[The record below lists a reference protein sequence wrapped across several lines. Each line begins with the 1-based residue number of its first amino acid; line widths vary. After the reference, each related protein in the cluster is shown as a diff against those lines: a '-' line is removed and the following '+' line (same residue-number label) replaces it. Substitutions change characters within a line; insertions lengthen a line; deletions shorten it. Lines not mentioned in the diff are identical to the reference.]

1 MKSTAK
7 FVSFMVL
14 FTLGGIGCQQDTDKK
29 IPQSENV
36 TKAAR
41 LANANATPPDYD
53 FQKINTPI
61 SYLLPSENSNAA
73 IETTQAK
80 VMERRD
86 FLSKSGLPL
95 LDPFAPLT
103 DTNRDWKKADTKYR
117 NYIEEQRSNPQL
129 LIFRRVGSTAILK
142 DFALLAD
149 QSETG
154 KKAIAFYTNELFE
167 SGGHTSAA
175 LVYYCLKA
183 LEGTWSAAEI
193 KEYAQRAV
201 SINDQSP
208 ELNQMRDA
216 PARIE
221 REKATATV
229 EQIRQL
235 EPMVA
240 KLAQIVAE
248 QDEYIKK
255 LRAF

>member
-1 MKSTAK
+1 MKITAK

-41 LANANATPPDYD
+41 LANATPPDYD

-167 SGGHTSAA
+167 SGGHTNAA

-208 ELNQMRDA
+208 ELTQMRDA

-229 EQIRQL
+229 EQIRQV